1 MLSSVANYVEL
12 AALVLPS
19 RQLGINDKL
28 RRACPFLPMPLSLGW
43 DTDPGDEETPPD
55 STVRG
60 LYLSDI
66 KSGATRLVTARWMH
80 ALYKHTQDVQEPG
93 TLVMHLH
100 EAGFTTQFGWAHAL
114 VLGTFLLQSSV
125 VLFALILGQRREGW
139 LLLAA
144 GLIRLGEALF
154 SWVYPRYQDPR
165 DKYREQPRY
174 CALHTGMTT
183 NYILIVTHRFGYYG
197 NCVNL
202 EDAAAPL
209 LDKVTGRKRTVK
221 HGARSALRVA
231 VWIQKGASLV
241 TAANGYTIPAVLL
254 LGTFVLEVVS
264 AFEDALPS
272 RAVTVLPTGKS
283 ILDRLTAACQVTE
296 SISVG
301 FVESLLPDPLGT
313 HVDYNWISNAMK
325 HGNYTFLNFLKYLI
339 LIIFNFLKRY
349 RDSTPSIAP

>member
-1 MLSSVANYVEL
+1 
-12 AALVLPS
+12 
-19 RQLGINDKL
+19 
-28 RRACPFLPMPLSLGW
+28 MPLSLGW

-60 LYLSDI
+60 LWLSDI

-80 ALYKHTQDVQEPG
+80 ALYKHTQEVQEPG
-93 TLVMHLH
+93 TFVMHLR

-125 VLFALILGQRREGW
+125 VLFALMLGKRREGW

-144 GLIRLGEALF
+144 GLIRIGEALF
-154 SWVYPRYQDPR
+154 SWAYPRYQGPR
-165 DKYREQPRY
+165 DTYREQPRY

-183 NYILIVTHRFGYYG
+183 NHILIVTHRFSYNG

-209 LDKVTGRKRTVK
+209 LDKVTGWKRTVK
-221 HGARSALRVA
+221 HGASSALRVA

-241 TAANGYTIPAVLL
+241 TAANGYIIPAVLL

-264 AFEDALPS
+264 TFEDALPS

-283 ILDRLTAACQVTE
+283 ILDRLTAVCQVTE

-313 HVDYNWISNAMK
+313 HVDFHWISNAMK
-325 HGNYTFLNFLKYLI
+325 HETELQHHPHPELED
-339 LIIFNFLKRY
+339 IIE
-349 RDSTPSIAP
+349 STIRRRRFQMPPPAPLPAFPPRVAV